1 MRVIGAGRFQGKLA
15 LVTGGGSG
23 IGAEVVRRLEAD
35 GADVIAADIK
45 TPSNSIRHVDVR
57 DRASVKALVDS
68 LPRAPDVLITCAGGA
83 QRKPALDVDDDMLNE
98 SLQLNLGGFWRCT
111 QEAAKRAIA
120 DKVALAVVHVASSL
134 HRGPAPELSHFSAAK
149 GASVSMMRC
158 LAQELA
164 VHRIRV
170 NAVIPGPIE
179 TPATTPIWD
188 NRPGYRD
195 ALRAA
200 VPLKRIGETGDVVP
214 AILWLAS
221 AEAGWVTGS
230 LLTVDGGL
238 DVAP

>member
-1 MRVIGAGRFQGKLA
+1 MAHRFQGKLA
-15 LVTGGGSG
+15 LVTGGASG
-23 IGAEVVRRLEAD
+23 IGADVVRRLEAE
-35 GADVIAADIK
+35 GAEVVAADIM
-45 TPSNSIRHVDVR
+45 TPSNRIHAIDVR
-57 DRASVKALVDS
+57 DRAAVKSLIES
-68 LPRAPDVLITCAGGA
+68 LPRAPDILITCAGGA
-83 QRKPALDVDDDMLNE
+83 RRRAALEVDEDLLNE

-111 QEAAKRAIA
+111 QEAAKRA
-120 DKVALAVVHVASSL
+120 VAEKTPLAVVHVASSL
-134 HRGPAPELSHFSAAK
+134 HRGPAPELSHFAAAK

-164 VHRIRV
+164 VHNIRV

-179 TPATTPIWD
+179 TPATTPLWD
-188 NRPGYRD
+188 NRPGHRD

-200 VPLKRIGETGDVVP
+200 VPLARIGTTADVVP

-221 AEAGWVTGS
+221 TEAGWMTGS